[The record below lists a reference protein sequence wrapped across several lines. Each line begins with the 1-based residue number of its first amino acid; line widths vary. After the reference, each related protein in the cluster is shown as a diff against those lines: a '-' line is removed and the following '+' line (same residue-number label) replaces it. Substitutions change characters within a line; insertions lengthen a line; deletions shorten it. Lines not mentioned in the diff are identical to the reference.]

1 LRQAAIIPKPK
12 SRRNFLRAVFSFLIE
27 SPFTQTMWVA
37 LAALCNFHDPVAMIS
52 CTIFLGC
59 PKPKMSSIALV
70 VSIRHH
76 LNACSN
82 TALLMNGTLEVLA
95 PTISD
100 HYAQRFHVSRVYSFI
115 RDWDGG

>member
-1 LRQAAIIPKPK
+1 MIGCHCHSPKRFGCGIWLRQAAIIPKPK

-76 LNACSN
+76 LNAC
-82 TALLMNGTLEVLA
+82 
-95 PTISD
+95 
-100 HYAQRFHVSRVYSFI
+100 RFKHRIADEWNSRGPGSLHQ
-115 RDWDGG
+115 